1 MVKLKKEALYEGP
14 MSEQEEG
21 TAPTDEEVEIASEE
35 ESEEVPEPTMEELL
49 ALAEA
54 KAEAAEKEISY
65 RDAEIQNIQ
74 RRMAKEKSE
83 LIQYSSMNLSRRFL
97 SVLDDVDRALKAIP
111 EDMVE
116 QNSSVV
122 EGLTLMRDRIWSEL
136 EGVGVKSL
144 DCKGKEFDPNL
155 HEALTTVPAD
165 DDNPTGKIIDVIE
178 EGYMFKEKLLRAA
191 KVVVTS

>member
-1 MVKLKKEALYEGP
+1 MVKLNKGTLHEGP
-14 MSEQEEG
+14 MSEQEED
-21 TAPTDEEVEIASEE
+21 TAQTDEAIESTDEEEPEEI
-35 ESEEVPEPTMEELL
+35 PEPTLEELL
-49 ALAEA
+49 AQAEA

-97 SVLDDVDRALKAIP
+97 SVLDDIDRALKAIP
-111 EDMVE
+111 EDMIE
-116 QNSSVV
+116 QNAAVV
-122 EGLTLMRDRIWSEL
+122 DGMTLMRDRIWSEL
-136 EGVGVKSL
+136 KSCGVSSL
-144 DCKGKEFDPNL
+144 ESKGKDFDPNL
-155 HEALTTVPAD
+155 HEAITTIPAD
-165 DDNPTGKIIDVIE
+165 EQNPSGKIIDVIE